1 MTRIL
6 LIRHGQTEWNRQ
18 QVFRGRAEIPLSNV
32 GIEQAI
38 ALAERLA
45 NEPIS
50 AVYSSPLARALITA
64 EHVAGPHGLQ
74 PHRVEGLIDVNFGAW
89 EGRSHKDVR
98 REDGELYVR
107 WQSQPHLVRLPD
119 GETLAEVRQRAMAA
133 LNDIVARHIDSTVA
147 AVAHRAVNKVLL
159 CAFLGLGDDAFW
171 RIRQDT
177 GCLDVLEFDGD
188 QGVVVVMN
196 DMCHLRGLE
205 KDASDF

>member
-18 QVFRGRAEIPLSNV
+18 QVFRGRADIPLSNV

-45 NEPIS
+45 NEPIT
-50 AVYSSPLARALITA
+50 AVYSSPLARALVTA

-74 PHRVEGLIDVNFGAW
+74 PHRVEGLTDVDFGAW
-89 EGRSHKDVR
+89 EGRSHEDVK
-98 REDGELYVR
+98 REEGELYLR

-119 GETLAEVRQRAMAA
+119 GETLAEVRERVMAA
-133 LNDIVARHIDSTVA
+133 LNDIVTRHSGNTVA
-147 AVAHRAVNKVLL
+147 VVAHRVVNKVLL
-159 CAFLGLGDDAFW
+159 CAFFGLGDDAFW

-177 GCLDVLEFDGD
+177 GCLNIVECDGD
-188 QGVVVVMN
+188 QKAVLLVN
-196 DMCHLRGLE
+196 DTCHERRMERDVG
-205 KDASDF
+205 DF